1 MRIHIIRHGLEL
13 LQQLLGLIDDGLV
26 LQDGAVVRDIDGGGL
41 RGVLV
46 VDELGVVVPFAEG
59 LEGGDGL
66 WWSVGE
72 VKRGRVGVVSGAT
85 NPFRDLGR
93 RIHGQSPGMSLSL
106 M

>member
-1 MRIHIIRHGLEL
+1 MRIHVIRHGLEL

-72 VKRGRVGVVSGAT
+72 VKGGYGGSEWCDK
-85 NPFRDLGR
+85 PFPRPREENTRAKSWDEIELT
-93 RIHGQSPGMSLSL
+93 
-106 M
+106 